1 MHSQTTPGRQGEE
14 PLSDEALEAMRGPH
28 IHHGPAT
35 SVQQDDSIAAQVNE
49 HNNAERYSTVDDVLE
64 SRQRFSAT
72 NINIPFQQRHQQQF
86 SSVSVSEGVASAGH
100 PPVASLDRM
109 GEFVP
114 GEVGLTGMYEGEATG
129 MYDPVGA
136 WHGYVDADTNTPT
149 ATHGPRP
156 GGQQEQQ
163 DDGCGAASPMDV
175 QDFRKSRDGSV
186 FGACS
191 DLEGNESTGQQM
203 DGVGAQ
209 QVSSEMAMVTGLS
222 DGENE
227 QPSLAGHRRNTT
239 EPTDSNIGCIGLG
252 NAGGE
257 GEIQASASF
266 KDRPSDADIIAWENQ
281 IREGE
286 ANKSPLIGNKCSID
300 TLWDEYAAGNE
311 VFKAKITTLASTYGS
326 IRRSRGDGNC
336 FFRSFIFSYLEHLVQ
351 TKDEEEKNRMTS
363 TLTSLRTLL
372 VKAGYEE
379 LVLEGPME
387 LLLGML
393 SSIQD
398 SSNPLSIETL
408 ENNMRSEEISNYI
421 VFLLRIITSAEVK
434 DKANF
439 FAPFIMGLT
448 DMAVDE
454 FCSKCIDP
462 MGEESEHVQVVA
474 LTNALR
480 VPIRV
485 VYLDRSTMAASGASN
500 TCDSSDSPLSAD
512 THDFIPE
519 GCSVSADD
527 IRVHLLY
534 RPGHYDILYKKNF

>member
-1 MHSQTTPGRQGEE
+1 MHSQTTPVRQEE
-14 PLSDEALEAMRGPH
+14 EHASDEALEAMRGPN
-28 IHHGPAT
+28 IHHGTAT
-35 SVQQDDSIAAQVNE
+35 SVQQDDSIAAQVIG
-49 HNNAERYSTVDDVLE
+49 HTNAERYSTVEDVLE

-72 NINIPFQQRHQQQF
+72 NINIPFQQRNQQQF

-114 GEVGLTGMYEGEATG
+114 GEFGLTGMYEGEATG
-129 MYDPVGA
+129 MYDPV
-136 WHGYVDADTNTPT
+136 GYVDADTNTPT

-156 GGQQEQQ
+156 GGQQQQ
-163 DDGCGAASPMDV
+163 DGCGAASPMDV

-227 QPSLAGHRRNTT
+227 QPSLAGHRRNTM
-239 EPTDSNIGCIGLG
+239 EPTDSNIGCIGLA
-252 NAGGE
+252 NTGGE

-281 IREGE
+281 IREVE
-286 ANKSPLIGNKCSID
+286 ANKSPLIGNKRSID
-300 TLWDEYAAGNE
+300 TLMDEYVAGNE

-351 TKDEEEKNRMTS
+351 TKDEEERNRMTS

-398 SSNPLSIETL
+398 STNPLSMETL
-408 ENNMRSEEISNYI
+408 EHNMRSEEISNYI

-439 FAPFIMGLT
+439 FAPFIM
-448 DMAVDE
+448 V
-454 FCSKCIDP
+454 C
-462 MGEESEHVQVVA
+462 
-474 LTNALR
+474 
-480 VPIRV
+480 
-485 VYLDRSTMAASGASN
+485 
-500 TCDSSDSPLSAD
+500 CD
-512 THDFIPE
+512 
-519 GCSVSADD
+519 
-527 IRVHLLY
+527 
-534 RPGHYDILYKKNF
+534 